1 MISKEQQ
8 QHNSSTTSKRDN
20 IIPQL
25 RLPDI
30 SAAVFYIICVNV
42 FDRKETC
49 PFIGEV
55 EQVKE
60 IDRKNAQEIIYKYI
74 LDENKNFTPEG
85 IEFGKAIQK
94 IFDSTQKIVINEKIA
109 MHYEETDIVSTFVV
123 KVRGKLRILNAA
135 KILTFVGILDNV
147 PLIGMQRG
155 RKTMQTIQKN
165 LPLEVF
171 SMIYTD
177 ELSIDQALMKRYKN
191 NKLIQSIILFEK
203 ENDLLVYDVLK
214 QTVQKRTSNELV
226 LELMKEFEVGIEYS
240 DKYKPKTIKG
250 GI

>member
-1 MISKEQQ
+1 MISNQQ
-8 QHNSSTTSKRDN
+8 QQRNNSTTSKRDD

-25 RLPDI
+25 RLPDV
-30 SAAVFYIICVNV
+30 SAATFYMICVNV

-55 EQVKE
+55 EKVKAS
-60 IDRKNAQEIIYKYI
+60 DRKNAQEIIHKYI

-94 IFDSTQKIVINEKIA
+94 IFDSSRKIIINEKIA
-109 MHYEETDIVSTFVV
+109 MHYEETDIVSTFVI
-123 KVRGKLRILNAA
+123 KVRGKLRILNAS
-135 KILTFVGILDNV
+135 KIVTFVGILDNV
-147 PLIGMQRG
+147 PLIGIQRG
-155 RKTMQTIQKN
+155 RKTIQTIQKN
-165 LPLEVF
+165 MPLEVF
-171 SMIYTD
+171 SMIYAN
-177 ELSIDQALMKRYKN
+177 ELSVDQALMKRYEN
-191 NKLIQSIILFEK
+191 NKLVQSIVLFEK

-226 LELMKEFEVGIEYS
+226 LDLMKEFEVGIEYS
-240 DKYKPKTIKG
+240 DNYKPKIRG